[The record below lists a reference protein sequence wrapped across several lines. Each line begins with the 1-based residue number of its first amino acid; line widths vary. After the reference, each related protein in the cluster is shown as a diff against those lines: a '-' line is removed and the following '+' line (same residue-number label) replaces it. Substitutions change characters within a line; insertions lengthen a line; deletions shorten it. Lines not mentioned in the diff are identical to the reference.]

1 VGGILA
7 LKQVPDNLA
16 WVFDRSSV
24 KEKERGGDE
33 RKNGARRERP
43 KKMLACLACFERQ
56 GKAVVDSSLVLSRTR
71 VHQRMDMQ

>member
-1 VGGILA
+1 MGGILA
-7 LKQVPDNLA
+7 LKQVPGNLA

-24 KEKERGGDE
+24 KEKEKGGDE

-43 KKMLACLACFERQ
+43 KKDAGLSCFERQ